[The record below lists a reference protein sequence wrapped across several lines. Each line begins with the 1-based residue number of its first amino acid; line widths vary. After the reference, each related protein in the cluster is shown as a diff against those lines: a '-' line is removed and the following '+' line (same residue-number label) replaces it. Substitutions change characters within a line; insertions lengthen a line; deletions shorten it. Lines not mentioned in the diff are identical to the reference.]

1 MPVINGWT
9 VRAHPLLLDQLE
21 RLTAS
26 VEILS
31 QKDPEGYQQSAN
43 AKLLAALQLLLFDK
57 IPQDPASTSYVQG
70 HTLGTSRRHWF
81 RAKFGGARFRLF
93 FRYSTRAKVI
103 IFAWV
108 NDENTLRTYG
118 SKTDAYAVFRD
129 MLTSGNPP
137 DDWEKLLKA
146 ASDSDVEKRL
156 DRAMSSAKK
165 QKT

>member
-21 RLTAS
+21 KLTAT
-26 VEILS
+26 VENLAR
-31 QKDPEGYQQSAN
+31 KDPETYRENAN
-43 AKLLAALQLLLFDK
+43 AKLLAALQSLLFDK
-57 IPQDPASTSYVQG
+57 IPQDPTSTSYVQG
-70 HTLGTSRRHWF
+70 NTLGTSRRHWF

-118 SKTDAYAVFRD
+118 SKTDAYAVFKD
-129 MLTSGNPP
+129 MLNGGNPP
-137 DDWEKLLKA
+137 DDWETLLKA
-146 ASDSDVEKRL
+146 ASQDNVEKRL
-156 DRAMSSAKK
+156 GKAFVSASPKK
-165 QKT
+165 N